1 MCFPANFGE
10 ISKNTF
16 FGEQLQATACDN
28 ISLNDKFDDDDP
40 DTIILMRL
48 LAWYIKF
55 TKQKELKKELS
66 EELMPVVWHP
76 HRCWDWCSLE
86 VESKEIGPIFIE
98 EL

>member
-1 MCFPANFGE
+1 
-10 ISKNTF
+10 
-16 FGEQLQATACDN
+16 
-28 ISLNDKFDDDDP
+28 
-40 DTIILMRL
+40 MRL

-86 VESKEIGPIFIE
+86 VENKEIGPIFIE